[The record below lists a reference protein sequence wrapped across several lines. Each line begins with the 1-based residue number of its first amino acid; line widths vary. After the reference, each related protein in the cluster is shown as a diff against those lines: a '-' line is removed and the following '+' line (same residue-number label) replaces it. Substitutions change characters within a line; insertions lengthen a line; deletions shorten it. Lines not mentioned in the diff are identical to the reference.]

1 MIQDE
6 VWVRDGSGESRE
18 CDGEMQSDWEQCP
31 EGCVGG
37 CGGVV
42 REIEMA
48 PRSGMD
54 QRNQY
59 SAVEEAMLKSETAAD
74 SR

>member
-1 MIQDE
+1 MVVCGRVVWVIRDE

-42 REIEMA
+42 WEIDIQWWKK
-48 PRSGMD
+48 PH
-54 QRNQY
+54 
-59 SAVEEAMLKSETAAD
+59 
-74 SR
+74 